1 MYRKRNPLIVVLS
14 GKSKSGKNLV
24 ASYIKEYFGG
34 PACIEVAYAYHI
46 KDYLKRMNKYDEQNK
61 ENYRSLLQEFGAD
74 FLLKEI
80 DPKFLINRVREDIS
94 VFSYHYDVIIVTD
107 ARLVPEI
114 KMPKEEFK
122 NVVTIRIT
130 SNRDN
135 ELSNEQQKHITE
147 TGLDNYSDFDYIIE
161 NNTSIE
167 ELKNKV
173 IKIMNEVK

>member
-1 MYRKRNPLIVVLS
+1 MYKKMNPLIIILS
-14 GKSKSGKNLV
+14 GKARTGKNVV
-24 ASYIKEYFGG
+24 ANIIEEYIGKEK
-34 PACIEVAYAYHI
+34 CIQVSYAYHI

-107 ARLVPEI
+107 ARLVQEI